1 MVQATTSDSFFHG
14 LKSNKF
20 TKGFNYNIRQVEKD
34 RKIIKTLDRLENS
47 TYEIELESKRKHFE
61 KKINSKNID
70 KETILEE
77 LKEIDKN
84 ISQMR
89 ITIDVLDH
97 LENYY
102 EMNEKVKKYNEKPEY
117 FEKKLKRYDSDAYI
131 KLRNTFKV
139 KI

>member
-1 MVQATTSDSFFHG
+1 
-14 LKSNKF
+14 
-20 TKGFNYNIRQVEKD
+20 
-34 RKIIKTLDRLENS
+34 
-47 TYEIELESKRKHFE
+47 
-61 KKINSKNID
+61 
-70 KETILEE
+70 
-77 LKEIDKN
+77 
-84 ISQMR
+84 MR